1 MNDFIAV
8 LKERGF
14 IAQVS
19 DEEGVQAH
27 LAASAGSEGAAYA
40 YCGFDP
46 TADSMHVGHLMPVM
60 ALAWYERCG
69 CRPIALVGGGTT
81 LIGDP
86 SGRTELRRMLSED
99 DIAKNAAALRE
110 QFARYIN
117 FSDTGALLLNNVEW
131 LRGLEYIPFLRE
143 IGRHFSVNRMIAA
156 ECYKARLEN
165 GLSFIEFNYM
175 LLQAYDFLHLCQ
187 EYDCRLQIGG
197 NDQWGNIVAG
207 IDLIRRVEG
216 KESYAITF
224 PLITTSS
231 GGKMGKTAAGAVWLD
246 PERTSPYEYYQ
257 FWRNTEDADVG
268 RFLAFFTFLPMDEVR
283 RLAALKDEECN
294 EAKKILA
301 FEACAITHGR
311 EAALLAADWKT
322 NMPTANFTAAQLSNG
337 IALTEALVL
346 LGACASKGEARRL
359 IQQGGVQVN
368 GVSCGAIDAKLGA
381 EALQAGEIV
390 VRVGRKKYYRMV
402 VA

>member
-1 MNDFIAV
+1 MNDYIAV

-27 LAASAGSEGAAYA
+27 LAKSVGSQGAAYA

-46 TADSMHVGHLMPVM
+46 TADSMHVGHLIPVM
-60 ALAWYERCG
+60 ALSWYERCG
-69 CRPIALVGGGTT
+69 YRPIALLGGGTT

-86 SGRTELRRMLSED
+86 SGRTELRRMLTEE
-99 DIAKNAAALRE
+99 DIANNAAALRK
-110 QFARYIN
+110 QFMHYMH
-117 FSDTGALLLNNVEW
+117 FSDDGALLINNVEW

-156 ECYKARLEN
+156 ECYKARLEH

-175 LLQAYDFLHLCQ
+175 LLQAFDFLHLCQ
-187 EYDCRLQIGG
+187 KYDCRLQIGG

-207 IDLIRRVEG
+207 IDLIRRVES
-216 KESYAITF
+216 KEAYAITF

-231 GGKMGKTAAGAVWLD
+231 GGKMGKTADGAVWLD

-268 RFLAFFTFLPMDEVR
+268 RFLAFFTFLPMDEVN

-294 EAKKILA
+294 EAKKVLA
-301 FEACAITHGR
+301 FEACSITHGK
-311 EAALLAADWKT
+311 EAAELAADWKT
-322 NMPTANFTAAQLSNG
+322 NMPSANLTTAQLDEG
-337 IALTEALVL
+337 FALTEALVL

-368 GVSCGAIDAKLGA
+368 GTACNAIETKLNTQD
-381 EALQAGEIV
+381 LQAGEIV
-390 VRVGRKKYYRMV
+390 IRVGRKKYFR
-402 VA
+402 VAMA